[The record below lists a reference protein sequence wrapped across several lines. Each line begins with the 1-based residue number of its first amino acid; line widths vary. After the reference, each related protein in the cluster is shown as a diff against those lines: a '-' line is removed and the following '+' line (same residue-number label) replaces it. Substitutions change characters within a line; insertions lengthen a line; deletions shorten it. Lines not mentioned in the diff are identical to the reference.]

1 MSVVTVNLLDTFD
14 QWRLKTNDLGTNLG
28 DLTSLTTSDKTNI
41 VAALNEV
48 LSGDSDDLENIV
60 EDTTPQLG
68 GNLDLNSSDIT
79 GTGNINITGSATV
92 TGALTGDSLTVTG
105 ALSAATIVGTV
116 TGVTQSTSDNS
127 TKLATTAYVD
137 LQVATENTI
146 MEMDDTTIASLV
158 DNDILQW
165 NAVTSVW
172 ENKTLAGS
180 GLLTDVVEDTSPQLG
195 ANLDLNS
202 FTIDGTGNINING
215 TITANSIVG
224 PVSGAVDLVTDTTPQ
239 LGGDLDLNSSDI
251 TGTGNINI
259 TGNITATNLS
269 GALTGTVDSATTGV
283 TQSAGDNSTKLATTA
298 YANAAAIAAASGVVG
313 DGDGLVFAIALG

>member
-1 MSVVTVNLLDTFD
+1 MAVVTVNLLDTFD

-28 DLTSLTTSDKTNI
+28 DLTTLTTSDKTNI

-79 GTGNINITGSATV
+79 GTGNINITGSVTATSIA
-92 TGALTGDSLTVTG
+92 GTV
-105 ALSAATIVGTV
+105 VGT
-116 TGVTQSTSDNS
+116 TQSASDNS

-137 LQVATENTI
+137 AQVATENTI

-165 NAVTSVW
+165 NASSSVW

-180 GLLTDVVEDTSPQLG
+180 GLLTDVVGDTTPQLG
-195 ANLDLNS
+195 GNLGLNS
-202 FTIDGTGNINING
+202 FTIDGTGNINITG
-215 TITANSIVG
+215 TITATNIVG
-224 PVSGAVDLVTDTTPQ
+224 PLSGSVELVTDTTPQ
-239 LGGDLDLNSSDI
+239 LGGNLDLNSNNV
-251 TGTGNINI
+251 TGTGNISI
-259 TGNITATNLS
+259 TGNVTATNLS
-269 GALTGTVDSATTGV
+269 GALTGTVASATTGV

-298 YANAAAIAAASGVVG
+298 YANTAATAAAAGVG
-313 DGDGLVFAIALG
+313 SGLVFAIALG

>member
-1 MSVVTVNLLDTFD
+1 MAVVTVNLLDTFD

-28 DLTSLTTSDKTNI
+28 DLTTLTTSDKTNI

-68 GNLDLNSSDIT
+68 GNLDLNSRDVT
-79 GTGNINITGSATV
+79 GTGNISITGSVTATSIA
-92 TGALTGDSLTVTG
+92 GTV
-105 ALSAATIVGTV
+105 VGT
-116 TGVTQSTSDNS
+116 TQSASDNS

-137 LQVATENTI
+137 AQVATENTI

-165 NAVTSVW
+165 NATSSVW

-180 GLLTDVVEDTSPQLG
+180 GLLTDVVGDTTPQLG
-195 ANLDLNS
+195 GNLGLNS
-202 FTIDGTGNINING
+202 FTIDGTGNINITG
-215 TITANSIVG
+215 TITATNIVG
-224 PVSGAVDLVTDTTPQ
+224 PLSGAVNLVTDTTPQ
-239 LGGDLDLNSSDI
+239 LGGNLDLNSSDI

-259 TGNITATNLS
+259 TGGLTVT
-269 GALTGTVDSATTGV
+269 GALSAASIVGTVTGT
-283 TQSAGDNSTKLATTA
+283 TQSSGDNSTKLATTA
-298 YANAAAIAAASGVVG
+298 YANTAATAAAAGVG
-313 DGDGLVFAIALG
+313 SGLVFAIALG

>member
-1 MSVVTVNLLDTFD
+1 MAVVTVNLLDTFD

-28 DLTSLTTSDKTNI
+28 DLTTLTTSDKTNI

-68 GNLDLNSSDIT
+68 GNLDLNSRDVT
-79 GTGNINITGSATV
+79 GTGNISITGGV
-92 TGALTGDSLTVTG
+92 TATG
-105 ALSAATIVGTV
+105 ALSAASIVGTV
-116 TGVTQSTSDNS
+116 TGVTQSPSNNS

-137 LQVATENTI
+137 AQVATENTI

-165 NAVTSVW
+165 NASSSVW

-180 GLLTDVVEDTSPQLG
+180 GLLTDVVGDTTPQLG
-195 ANLDLNS
+195 GNLGLNS
-202 FTIDGTGNINING
+202 FTIDGTGNINITG
-215 TITANSIVG
+215 TITATNIVG
-224 PVSGAVDLVTDTTPQ
+224 PLSGSVNLVTDTTPQ
-239 LGGDLDLNSSDI
+239 LGGNLDLNSSDI

-259 TGNITATNLS
+259 TGDATVSGILS
-269 GALTGTVDSATTGV
+269 GASLTVTGALTAASIVGTVTGT

-298 YANAAAIAAASGVVG
+298 YANTAATAAAAGVG
-313 DGDGLVFAIALG
+313 SGLVFAIALG

>member
-1 MSVVTVNLLDTFD
+1 MAVVTVNLLDTFD

-28 DLTSLTTSDKTNI
+28 DLTTLTTSDKTNI

-68 GNLDLNSSDIT
+68 GNLDLNSRDVT
-79 GTGNINITGSATV
+79 GTGNISITGGV
-92 TGALTGDSLTVTG
+92 TVTG
-105 ALSAATIVGTV
+105 ALSAASIVGTV
-116 TGVTQSTSDNS
+116 TGTTQSASDNS

-137 LQVATENTI
+137 AQVATENTI

-165 NAVTSVW
+165 NASSSVW

-180 GLLTDVVEDTSPQLG
+180 GLLTDVVGDTTPQLG
-195 ANLDLNS
+195 GNLGLNS
-202 FTIDGTGNINING
+202 FTIDGTGNINITG
-215 TITANSIVG
+215 TITATNIVG
-224 PVSGAVDLVTDTTPQ
+224 PLSGAVNLVTDTTPQ
-239 LGGDLDLNSSDI
+239 LGGNLDLNSSDI

-259 TGNITATNLS
+259 TGGLTVT
-269 GALTGTVDSATTGV
+269 GALSAASIVGTVTGT

-298 YANAAAIAAASGVVG
+298 YANTAATAAAAGVG
-313 DGDGLVFAIALG
+313 SGLVFAIALG